1 MRSLVYEQ
9 TDDAAMTTKK
19 PLSRD
24 EVLGGLGG
32 RAARQAST
40 LLTLL
45 ENRTAQLAAQAH
57 ELANPALAVAAT
69 QHTRRVYL
77 EALAQVRAHHT
88 PPSIQQLER
97 YAAQWA
103 MLVPD
108 NPTIRAALAH
118 LLSQNY
124 PLAATQTPAICA
136 AIGVE
141 TAAVQE
147 AYQRL
152 YAQSI
157 ATIFSPE
164 PTGWERLRW
173 RWSNLARRLEELPP
187 FWLTFFLTTPGVS
200 GLLALPIAL
209 ATIPPFW
216 GVLCILLFG
225 LVNMLTVA
233 ALAETVMRSGAARF
247 GLGFL
252 GQLAQ
257 EYLGPAMSA
266 LVTLAM
272 AANNFVVLIIFFL
285 GIAGTLAGA
294 TGAPIVLW
302 MLLLFFIIL
311 FFLSRRTLNA
321 TVTTNLLIVFVNLLI
336 LLAIPLLA
344 LPYFQSGN
352 LLDNRG
358 VQGFTP
364 AALEL
369 MIGILS
375 STFLSHFL
383 VATYGPVVL
392 PRDVDG
398 RGWLRGS
405 MAAVGALTLIACVW
419 LVVLN
424 GVLSPQIL
432 RETTGTVI
440 TPLAARVGPAVNL
453 LGTLL
458 VTLSLGLT
466 AIQVAL
472 AQYYS
477 VEERLPRRGSASLV
491 GRLGE
496 WRRFALAA
504 SPMLLILLLA
514 AWLASSGTGSFAS
527 LLGILGA
534 LLLPL
539 LVGILPVLL
548 LAATRRKGDIAP
560 GYYLNW
566 LGHPLLV
573 GLLYLFF
580 IGSVLIHGLYIWQ
593 AWPLRLLAIGS
604 SLVMLTVTW
613 QSWRGG
619 LAATRTVVELRE
631 NARKPGQA
639 QLHLVTN
646 GAPLA
651 ADVTLDYG
659 QRQVQMQTANA
670 AIGDWATLRR
680 ITIELAEE
688 SALFLKVWLH
698 QLPVEG
704 GSLGLPAQITLT
716 SVGQPAPIVF
726 TTDAAH
732 EQQVVSL
739 AAPRHRVEIV
749 LEKRAPDL
757 SDPNL

>member
-1 MRSLVYEQ
+1 
-9 TDDAAMTTKK
+9 MTTKK
-19 PLSRD
+19 TLSRA
-24 EVLGGLGG
+24 EVLDGLGG
-32 RAARQAST
+32 RAAKQASA
-40 LLTLL
+40 LLTLI
-45 ENRTAQLAAQAH
+45 ENRTAQLTAQAH
-57 ELANPALAVAAT
+57 EQANPALAVAAA
-69 QHTRRVYL
+69 QNTRRAYL
-77 EALAQVRAHHT
+77 ETLAQVRAAH
-88 PPSIQQLER
+88 PRPSIQELER

-103 MLVPD
+103 MLVPE

-118 LLSQNY
+118 LLGQNY
-124 PLAATQTPAICA
+124 PLVAAQMPALCA
-136 AIGVE
+136 ALGVD

-152 YAQSI
+152 YAQPI
-157 ATIFSPE
+157 ATIFASE
-164 PTGWERLRW
+164 ITGWEGLRW
-173 RWSNLARRLEELPP
+173 RWSHLARRLENLPP

-209 ATIPPFW
+209 ATVPPIW

-225 LVNMLTVA
+225 LVNMLTAA
-233 ALAETVMRSGAARF
+233 ALAETVMRSGTARF

-257 EYLGPAMSA
+257 EYLGQAMSA
-266 LVTLAM
+266 LITLAM

-294 TGAPIVLW
+294 TGAPMAVW
-302 MLLLFFIIL
+302 MLLPFCVIL

-352 LLDNRG
+352 LVDSSG
-358 VQGFTP
+358 MQGFTP

-392 PRDVDG
+392 PRDPAG

-405 MAAVGALTLIACVW
+405 MAAVGALTLIACLW
-419 LVVLN
+419 LLVLT

-477 VEERLPRRGSASLV
+477 VEERLPRRGSASFV

-496 WRRFALAA
+496 RPRFALAA

-514 AWLASSGTGSFAS
+514 EWLAVSGTGSFAS

-560 GYYLNW
+560 GYYVGW

-580 IGSVLIHGLYIWQ
+580 IGSVLMHGLYIWQ
-593 AWPLRLLAIGS
+593 AWPLRLLALGS
-604 SLVMLTVTW
+604 SLVVLVVTW

-619 LAATRTVVELRE
+619 LTAGRTVVELRE
-631 NARKPGQA
+631 EARKPGHA
-639 QLHLVTN
+639 QLHLVAN

-651 ADVTLDYG
+651 ADITLDYG
-659 QRQVQMQTANA
+659 QRQVQQQTAAA
-670 AIGDWATLRR
+670 AIDDWGTLRR
-680 ITIELAEE
+680 ITIELPGEPTP
-688 SALFLKVWLH
+688 LLKVWLH

-704 GSLGLPAQITLT
+704 GSVGLPAQVMVT
-716 SVGQPAPIVF
+716 GAGWPAPISIA
-726 TTDAAH
+726 TDAAH
-732 EQQVVSL
+732 EQQTVRWP
-739 AAPRHRVEIV
+739 AACNRIEI
-749 LEKRAPDL
+749 
-757 SDPNL
+757 NLKK